1 MSHKSRKQIAGENLS
16 EIYSCL
22 TLQIRIAKG
31 YEYYKNILTYALEF
45 LIPGGPASG
54 QEVIWSHAESLWKIV
69 NEDIWKVPKEL
80 CKYFVQ
86 PIRGQELSVGHV
98 S

>member
-1 MSHKSRKQIAGENLS
+1 MNIKKISNLCFKISISR
-16 EIYSCL
+16 
-22 TLQIRIAKG
+22 R
-31 YEYYKNILTYALEF
+31 
-45 LIPGGPASG
+45 ASG

-69 NEDIWKVPKEL
+69 NEVIWKVPKEL

-86 PIRGQELSVGHV
+86 PIRGQELSVRRQL